1 MSCEIIQFS
10 AMLSAK
16 RTEEIQ
22 ASARAIVAN
31 VHQMPI
37 EPMFVRRERE
47 LPEPQT
53 ESCRN
58 HRMRLGR
65 RKAWTAARRLT
76 DYWRARFEWHNQLSS
91 AQDYDVA
98 DANSFPKSKDGEG
111 RFALVALWRD
121 ALVKQMLT
129 PAPDLGA
136 IAWKRTQLKGGQ
148 HEHIGV
154 KAETIERAIAA
165 DEKWLAAHPSKRS
178 KPMSTEAMAH
188 RRNFK
193 EAMRQRIR
201 EIAASRD
208 LSDEEIKPALRL
220 KHQQIA
226 EFAEKHGVNL
236 KWLFEGMGSIF
247 KTGPIRLCPTMTGNE
262 FAAVVTTLPMADQR
276 AIGTM
281 LRDLVQ
287 QERDQ

>member
-65 RKAWTAARRLT
+65 RKAWTAARRVT
-76 DYWRARFEWHNQLSS
+76 DYWLARFEWHNQLSS

-129 PAPDLGA
+129 PAPDVGA
-136 IAWKRTQLKGGQ
+136 VNWKRAQLRGGN
-148 HEHIGV
+148 I
-154 KAETIERAIAA
+154 AI
-165 DEKWLAAHPSKRS
+165 R
-178 KPMSTEAMAH
+178 T
-188 RRNFK
+188 
-193 EAMRQRIR
+193 
-201 EIAASRD
+201 
-208 LSDEEIKPALRL
+208 
-220 KHQQIA
+220 
-226 EFAEKHGVNL
+226 
-236 KWLFEGMGSIF
+236 
-247 KTGPIRLCPTMTGNE
+247 
-262 FAAVVTTLPMADQR
+262 
-276 AIGTM
+276 
-281 LRDLVQ
+281 
-287 QERDQ
+287 